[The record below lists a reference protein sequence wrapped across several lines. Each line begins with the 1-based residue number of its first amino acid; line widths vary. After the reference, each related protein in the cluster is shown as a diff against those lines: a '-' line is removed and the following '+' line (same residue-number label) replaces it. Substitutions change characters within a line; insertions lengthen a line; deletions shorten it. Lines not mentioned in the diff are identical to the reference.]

1 MSFFI
6 EQRER
11 ERERENRLTEGAQA
25 VERRQFLVTLRMKCI
40 SHPIVLNMKPPQK
53 HILRHPSKW
62 DSLFK
67 SVKKKKEPHNNVTA
81 EELWQLR
88 FLHAADT
95 YRTDTFYVSLCS
107 HFMFMTSLEGD
118 GAPKQGRQLKA
129 VFQHLWVWSALDT
142 SDQRPRRFNRNRI
155 SLRDISRCFRATE
168 TGILSLN
175 MISC

>member
-1 MSFFI
+1 MLLPRSDTTVPWSSCDESKSLRAGRGALLFCTSVPSLMTYFI
-6 EQRER
+6 NHVVFLLSSER

-95 YRTDTFYVSLCS
+95 YRTDTFYVSFGS

-129 VFQHLWVWSALDT
+129 VFQHL
-142 SDQRPRRFNRNRI
+142 
-155 SLRDISRCFRATE
+155 
-168 TGILSLN
+168 
-175 MISC
+175 